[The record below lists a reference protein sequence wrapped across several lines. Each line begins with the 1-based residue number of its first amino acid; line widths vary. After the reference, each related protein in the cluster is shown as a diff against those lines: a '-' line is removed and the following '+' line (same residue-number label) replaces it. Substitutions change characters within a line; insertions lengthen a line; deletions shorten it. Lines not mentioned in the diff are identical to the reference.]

1 MLFAAFAH
9 IHLPSRNV
17 SRRICNLQDEN
28 CTVGYKRL
36 QQKLIVGI
44 GAAKNICSS
53 LAFSP
58 ALYTWQ
64 LIIDCIALIKLIFSD
79 AMSEIKS
86 GKSIIK
92 RIQTVL
98 SNSCVFLQA
107 AV

>member
-1 MLFAAFAH
+1 M
-9 IHLPSRNV
+9 

-28 CTVGYKRL
+28 CTVGYKKL

-44 GAAKNICSS
+44 GAAKNICFDLLLVMLSI
-53 LAFSP
+53 LGN
-58 ALYTWQ
+58 LT
-64 LIIDCIALIKLIFSD
+64 IDCIALIKLILSD